1 MLRIGAVEAVVVV
14 GQTLAVPLL
23 DETLSPMSSSA
34 LSLFAAST
42 NGPVMSIP
50 LTLHPKRC
58 AK

>member
-1 MLRIGAVEAVVVV
+1 MK
-14 GQTLAVPLL
+14 
-23 DETLSPMSSSA
+23 TLSPMSSRA
-34 LSLFAAST
+34 VSLFAAST